1 MELRIQSVKFDAT
14 EKLQA
19 YIEKKMEKITK
30 FCPDAHSADVVLKV
44 VKPETDHNKDVSV
57 TVMAPSTKFYA
68 QKEANSFEEAFDECL
83 SALEKQLEKH
93 KDRH

>member
-19 YIEKKMEKITK
+19 YINRKIEKFAK
-30 FCPDAHSADVVLKV
+30 FCPDAQTVDVILKV
-44 VKPETDHNKDVSV
+44 VKPESECNKDVSV
-57 TVMAPSTKFYA
+57 TILAPNAKFYA
-68 QKEANSFEEAFDECL
+68 QKEADSFEEAFDGCL

-93 KDRH
+93 KDHR